1 VPLNWSYLEASL
13 PGIRDRV
20 TLLDMPELE
29 IASHQIQAR
38 VRQGRT
44 IRYLVPEEAR
54 AYIQEKELYKTNG
67 E

>member
-1 VPLNWSYLEASL
+1 
-13 PGIRDRV
+13 
-20 TLLDMPELE
+20 MPELE